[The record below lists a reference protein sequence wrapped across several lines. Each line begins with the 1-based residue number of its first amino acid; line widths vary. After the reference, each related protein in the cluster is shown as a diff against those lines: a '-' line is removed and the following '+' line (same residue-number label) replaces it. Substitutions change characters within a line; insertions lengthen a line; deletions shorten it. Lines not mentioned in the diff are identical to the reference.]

1 MPEPPDAATVGTPSA
16 ANRTRIRWMRLIE
29 QMRQHLAEAKERG
42 KSPDHWE
49 ITTEALNALKD
60 EARPGE
66 LTGSD
71 YAGLW
76 ALDGLGLRESTL
88 PAERRFLL
96 IGRRI

>member
-1 MPEPPDAATVGTPSA
+1 
-16 ANRTRIRWMRLIE
+16 MRLIE